1 MPMVCMMGGANR
13 FLVFIL
19 FSSFFSFSAVVAG
32 NSPGHGEFE
41 FELGSLPST
50 QEGSFQC
57 GLQKQWF
64 VLNEKNRPFFMVT
77 EGEIEVQVLSI
88 RYDVNS
94 YRTYV
99 KQLISGT
106 EPGVISPFSVCL
118 LTTQP
123 RLYRESQLGI
133 FHGKE
138 ATINY
143 SGQDLTHFV
152 DRTYM
157 ALGTVLVLKI
167 FEYRNWQNLLNEM
180 EAMSSYPGSK
190 KEEKSTGKPSV
201 DWDSPSGVEGGICS
215 FPALF
220 TIHIDSFGAYKA
232 SNGIRQLQT
241 RSHVIAVLAQCSH
254 IPMKVNIQVRMSNAD
269 GKGSSEYIS
278 TEKIYLFY
286 LVAYIVLFGILLF
299 LILPCGSLSKKHSET
314 TSLERLSESSGGVGH
329 TNSST
334 ECGGSRR
341 GNINEAERGKARPS
355 TDGQN
360 ERRGLN
366 LTSLENVWET
376 TPEAENAN
384 SAATNSDSRRRCST
398 ACCDAFRNKIRNICS
413 QYLLILYP
421 PLQWLVLTCLI
432 LRGGVCLL
440 RLVKYRILSGSS
452 VAKTNGSIDIL
463 SILLSVC
470 TRTAVFVMQ
479 QLVCIGWGCAYE
491 RPPTIKIVTVSLV
504 SITTF
509 FAYVFQGTCDED
521 SIPTKFTAP
530 DGHRQFTTA
539 RCVKIQ
545 TIAIACEMLGWLIN
559 LFQLTT
565 VMATIG
571 RAAATGSK
579 RGRLTKSENQTSL
592 YLRYRGMCVPYALG
606 IIVPQILFVAFSNTL
621 MRVED
626 YYVEVALNE
635 FSQWYALAFVLLF
648 LRKEPLY
655 I

>member
-1 MPMVCMMGGANR
+1 
-13 FLVFIL
+13 
-19 FSSFFSFSAVVAG
+19 
-32 NSPGHGEFE
+32 
-41 FELGSLPST
+41 
-50 QEGSFQC
+50 
-57 GLQKQWF
+57 
-64 VLNEKNRPFFMVT
+64 MVT

-88 RYDVNS
+88 HYDVNVF
-94 YRTYV
+94 RTYV
-99 KQLISGT
+99 KELISKT
-106 EPGVISPFSVCL
+106 EPGVISPSSVCL
-118 LTTQP
+118 LMTQP
-123 RLYRESQLGI
+123 RLYRESQIGI
-133 FHGKE
+133 FHEKE
-138 ATINY
+138 AKSNHF
-143 SGQDLTHFV
+143 SQELTHFV

-157 ALGTVLVLKI
+157 ALETVLVLKV
-167 FEYRNWQNLLNEM
+167 FEYREWQNLLNEM
-180 EAMSSYPGSK
+180 EAMSRYSGLK
-190 KEEKSTGKPSV
+190 QKEKFTGNSGV
-201 DWDSPSGVEGGICS
+201 NWSLLSGVEGGICS
-215 FPALF
+215 VPALF
-220 TIHIDSFGAYKA
+220 TIYIDSFGAYQA

-254 IPMKVNIQVRMSNAD
+254 IPMKVNILVRMSNAD

-299 LILPCGSLSKKHSET
+299 LILPCGSLSKKNSET
-314 TSLERLSESSGGVGH
+314 TSLEHLNENRGGVGQ

-334 ECGGSRR
+334 ECGDSRR
-341 GNINEAERGKARPS
+341 GNTNASEGGTTRPLRE
-355 TDGQN
+355 GQN
-360 ERRGLN
+360 EGRGLN
-366 LTSLENVWET
+366 LTSLENVWEI

-384 SAATNSDSRRRCST
+384 LAALNLASRRRYST
-398 ACCDAFRNKIRNICS
+398 ACCDAFRNKIKNICS
-413 QYLLILYP
+413 QYLLIFYP

-440 RLVKYRILSGSS
+440 RLIQYRMLSESS
-452 VAKTNGSIDIL
+452 VAKPNKSIDIL

-509 FAYVFQGTCDED
+509 FAYVFQGTCDEE
-521 SIPTKFTAP
+521 SIPTTFTAS
-530 DGHRQFTTA
+530 DGHREYMSA
-539 RCVKIQ
+539 RCMKIQ
-545 TIAIACEMLGWLIN
+545 TVAIACEMLGWLIN

-565 VMATIG
+565 LMATIG

-579 RGRLTKSENQTSL
+579 QGRLTTSESQTSL
-592 YLRYRGMCVPYALG
+592 YLRYRGMCLPYALG
-606 IIVPQILFVAFSNTL
+606 IILPQILFVAFSNTL

-626 YYVEVALNE
+626 YYVEVALHE
-635 FSQWYALAFVLLF
+635 FSQWYALALVLLF